1 MSIFQGI
8 ILGIIQGI
16 AEFLPISSSGHLEVV
31 KQLFGLG
38 EVPILFDVFLHLATL
53 CAVVL
58 YFRKKIWNL
67 LKILGRWISR
77 KPRIEAEDSDDFI
90 SGTDARGRRTIVA
103 VILTTLVTGVIGV
116 LTSKLIKDDVISIK
130 VTCAGFIVTACLLV
144 VSSIIEKKSGSAK
157 RIEEQKKGVSP
168 LQALFIGFM
177 QGVGTLPGISRSGST
192 IAGSQ
197 LCGVNR
203 SAAGEYSFIVSIPAI
218 LGAFVL
224 ELKDIGEM
232 GSVVGAAPIIAG
244 CAAAFAWGYISLSL
258 LMKMIRKGKL
268 EWFACYLIPLGILGL
283 IFF

>member
-38 EVPILFDVFLHLATL
+38 EVPLLFDVFLHLATL

-77 KPRIEAEDSDDFI
+77 KPRIEAEDSEDFI
-90 SGTDARGRRTIVA
+90 SGTDVRGRRTIVA

-144 VSSIIEKKSGSAK
+144 VSSIIEKKSASAK